1 MQQALHTPDAT
12 ESQRDSRAAAT
23 LSQGELT
30 ELEQQILAFEKQ
42 WWKYAGA
49 KESAIAEQFGVN
61 VTRYYQLLNA
71 LLDKPAAMAA
81 EPLLVK
87 RLRRVREQRH
97 RDRTARRGAVTPR

>member
-1 MQQALHTPDAT
+1 MHQAAQITTVSPSDMDP
-12 ESQRDSRAAAT
+12 RMAAT

-30 ELEQQILAFEKQ
+30 AQEQQVLAFEKQ

-49 KESAIAEQFGVN
+49 KESAIAEQFGMN

-71 LLDKPAAMAA
+71 LLDKPAALAA

-97 RDRTARRGAVTPR
+97 RDRTARRGAATVR